1 MAFPNFKLMYRSIK
15 VRCSMSRVKKFA
27 TFSLL
32 RYQIVGYCKR
42 YVRLFRPLDTALSPL
57 ISHFALPCHATPSNR
72 LRPPVP
78 RPLRHRRRHGV
89 RPRPSIPAFSRLLSR
104 RSLIT
109 ICGRWRMDRV
119 DDSGGG
125 CVNNG
130 DGNKRRRTRSP
141 INVWPMTPVNSNLGA
156 EPKLKSR

>member
-1 MAFPNFKLMYRSIK
+1 MYRSIK

-32 RYQIVGYCKR
+32 RYGTHQIVGYCKR

-57 ISHFALPCHATPSNR
+57 ISHVRPPLSRNAFKQTPSVR
-72 LRPPVP
+72 LSR
-78 RPLRHRRRHGV
+78 V
-89 RPRPSIPAFSRLLSR
+89 RAGIVVVQAFSRLLSR

-119 DDSGGG
+119 DNSGGGGGSVRG